1 MRARQRRAAAMLI
14 TRLEARDFR
23 LFGELGLDA
32 HPRFNLVV
40 GDNGAGKTT
49 LLEILHVLG
58 RGASW
63 RVQQPQQLVQ
73 DGKQAWQVRG
83 RLDEG
88 GGAPPELLRV
98 TWKDRETRIELGE
111 SVLAL
116 SELVRR
122 VPMQI
127 LDPGMH
133 RMLEEGPGIRRRFL
147 DWGVFHVEH
156 SFMPVWRRARRALN
170 QRNAVLRDNGSAQL
184 LAPWNKELA
193 EAAEQLSTLRRR
205 HAAEVEARSQALLQ
219 RLLPGESWQLRYAQG
234 WDAERSYLEV
244 LEANVERDRRQG
256 MTTSGPQ
263 RAELGFY
270 TAPGE
275 GQAARAVKGRISR
288 GQQKLLVAAF
298 VLAQCWIVA
307 ERGGRVPALLLDDFA
322 AELSAEFQGRLLAL
336 LLDYPGQKF
345 VTALEPAGVLK
356 NLPSAH
362 MFHVEHGVLKPL

>member
-1 MRARQRRAAAMLI
+1 MLI
-14 TRLEARDFR
+14 TRLEAHDFR
-23 LFGELGLDA
+23 LFGELALDA
-32 HPRFNLVV
+32 HPQFNLVV

-49 LLEILHVLG
+49 LLEMLHVLG

-63 RVQQPQQLVQ
+63 RVQQPQQLTQ

-98 TWKDRETRIELGE
+98 TWKDRETRIELG
-111 SVLAL
+111 SSAL
-116 SELVRR
+116 GLTELVRR
-122 VPMQI
+122 VPLQI

-156 SFMPVWRRARRALN
+156 SFMPVWRRTRRALN
-170 QRNAVLRDNGSAQL
+170 QRNVVLRENGSAQL

-193 EAAEQLSTLRRR
+193 EAAEQLSTLRRI
-205 HAAEVEARSQALLQ
+205 HAVEVEARSQELLK

-244 LEANVERDRRQG
+244 LEASIERDRRQG
-256 MTTSGPQ
+256 MTGSGPQ

-270 TAPGE
+270 TAHGE
-275 GQAARAVKGRISR
+275 GQASKAVKGRISR

-298 VLAQCWIVA
+298 ILAQCWIVA
-307 ERGGRVPALLLDDFA
+307 ERGGRVPVLLLDDFA

-336 LLDYPGQKF
+336 LQDYPGQKF
-345 VTALEPAGVLK
+345 VTALEQAGPLK
-356 NLPSAH
+356 NLASAH
-362 MFHVEHGVLKPL
+362 MFHVEHGTLKPL

>member
-1 MRARQRRAAAMLI
+1 MLI

-23 LFGELGLDA
+23 LFGELALDA
-32 HPRFNLVV
+32 HPAFNLVV

-49 LLEILHVLG
+49 LLESLHVLG
-58 RGASW
+58 RGTSW
-63 RVQQPQQLVQ
+63 RVQLPQHLTQ

-88 GGAPPELLRV
+88 KGAPPELLRV
-98 TWKDRETRIELGE
+98 TWKDRETRIELGS
-111 SVLAL
+111 SVLGL

-122 VPMQI
+122 LPLQI

-156 SFMPVWRRARRALN
+156 SFMSVWRRARRALN

-184 LAPWNKELA
+184 LAPWNRELA
-193 EAAEQLSTLRRR
+193 EAGEQLSTLRQA
-205 HAAEVEARSQALLQ
+205 HAAEVEGRSVQLLG
-219 RLLPGESWQLRYAQG
+219 RLLPGESWQLRYARG

-244 LEANVERDRRQG
+244 LEANTERDRRQG
-256 MTTSGPQ
+256 MTSSGPQ

-275 GQAARAVKGRISR
+275 GQAAKAVKGRISR

-298 VLAQCWIVA
+298 ILAQCWIVA
-307 ERGGRVPALLLDDFA
+307 ERSGRVPVLLLDDFA
-322 AELSAEFQGRLLAL
+322 AELSAEFQNRLLAL

-345 VTALEPAGVLK
+345 VTALERGGALK
-356 NLPSAH
+356 NLSAAH
-362 MFHVEHGVLKPL
+362 MFHVEHGVLRPL